1 MFKVTAADIA
11 TYFAFDPLREADL
24 RAVDRMIR
32 RAAPTLKR
40 WFVTGTP
47 SGKPGMKMTMIGYGR
62 FTYTVQSSP
71 QPIDWPIIGLA
82 LQKSYLSLYLS
93 ARQDGATLLSSYADR
108 LGKVSVSK
116 IGAMT
121 FAHAADIDRDEFV
134 AMLRALEAGLGNGR
148 LALRYGRAKDPPS
161 T

>member
-1 MFKVTAADIA
+1 MFKVAASDVE
-11 TYFAFDPLREADL
+11 TYFAFDPSREADL

-40 WFVTGTP
+40 WFVAGTP
-47 SGKPGMKMTMIGYGR
+47 QGKAGMSMVMIGYGR
-62 FTYTVQSSP
+62 FTYTVRSSP

-82 LQKSYLSLYLS
+82 LQKNYLSLYLS
-93 ARQDGATLLSSYADR
+93 ARRDGAPLLSFYADR

-121 FAHAADIDRDEFV
+121 FAQAADIDHDEFI
-134 AMLRALEAGLGNGR
+134 AMLRT
-148 LALRYGRAKDPPS
+148 LAVDLDNRRVELRYGRAKPS
-161 T
+161 S